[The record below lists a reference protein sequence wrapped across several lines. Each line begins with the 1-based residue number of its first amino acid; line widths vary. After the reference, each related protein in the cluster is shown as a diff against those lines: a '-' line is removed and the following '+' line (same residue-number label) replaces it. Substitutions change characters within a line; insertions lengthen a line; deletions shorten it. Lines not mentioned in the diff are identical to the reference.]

1 MVRWIL
7 GTAGTG
13 KTSRALEEA
22 GAAAR
27 AGQKVL
33 LLVPEQYSLEM
44 EKNGA
49 ARAGHFIGV
58 SRRGLQFYP
67 SLRQNLSGVGRRS
80 PASTGGSSPL
90 FGDAFGVGTAQ
101 RRFAS
106 ISEKQPQRCGD
117 CGADQADGGVS
128 HRRDRSADAA

>member
-13 KTSRALEEA
+13 KTSRVLEEA

-44 EKNGA
+44 EKRA
-49 ARAGHFIGV
+49 ACAGHFIGV

-67 SLRQNLSGVGRRS
+67 SLLTESFGSWAAQ
-80 PASTGGSSPL
+80 PASTG
-90 FGDAFGVGTAQ
+90 
-101 RRFAS
+101 R
-106 ISEKQPQRCGD
+106 KQPIIW
-117 CGADQADGGVS
+117 
-128 HRRDRSADAA
+128 

>member
-44 EKNGA
+44 EKA
-49 ARAGHFIGV
+49 V
-58 SRRGLQFYP
+58 RRVTLH
-67 SLRQNLSGVGRRS
+67 
-80 PASTGGSSPL
+80 
-90 FGDAFGVGTAQ
+90 
-101 RRFAS
+101 RRFS
-106 ISEKQPQRCGD
+106 
-117 CGADQADGGVS
+117 
-128 HRRDRSADAA
+128 

>member
-44 EKNGA
+44 EKA
-49 ARAGHFIGV
+49 V
-58 SRRGLQFYP
+58 RRVLD
-67 SLRQNLSGVGRRS
+67 
-80 PASTGGSSPL
+80 TSS
-90 FGDAFGVGTAQ
+90 AFLVEVYSFT
-101 RRFAS
+101 RLHN
-106 ISEKQPQRCGD
+106 IL
-117 CGADQADGGVS
+117 
-128 HRRDRSADAA
+128 